1 MKLMIVESPN
11 KTKKIKAI
19 LGDGWEVAASVGHF
33 RDLPKKDL
41 GVSADFALTYEY
53 TERGKATI
61 DALKPRVARA
71 EIVYIATD
79 PDREG
84 EAIAWHLVE
93 TLKLKKYQRVT
104 FDAITEAVIL
114 KAIASPRQ
122 LDMNLVR
129 AQAARRAEDRLL
141 GWKVSPLLSR
151 KTGVA
156 GLSAGRVQSV
166 AVRLVV
172 DRQAEI
178 DAFRP
183 TKHFGVEVTFEDG
196 KWKAEWDT
204 APHLAEGDLY
214 VTDREL
220 PDRVA
225 LCRDFQV
232 TASETKPAAQPPKP
246 PFTTSTML
254 QAGSVSL
261 GFTPEETAALAQK
274 LFEQG
279 LITYHRTDSQNFSAE
294 AIAEIRAF
302 ANTEDLPLPK
312 DSRRWKSK
320 DNAQEAHEAIRP
332 THLQEQE
339 AGEDDR
345 QRQLYEMIWKRAV
358 ASQLADAEYSVTKL
372 RLNASIGPDSFAFH
386 ATGRVLTKQGWR
398 VLTPKGAAED
408 TSETEE
414 PDGYASGGAVPSL
427 PTETTVRASSTRVTD
442 KVTKAPSAY
451 TQASLIK
458 KLETEGIGR
467 PSTYPETLKKI
478 IATRKYVDEQKR
490 KLAPTELG
498 KLLAASL
505 TGHFSFVDYTY
516 TRDLEQHL
524 DDIASGKASYGQ
536 VLSDLDTKLKSE
548 IDALHLESGKDLAT
562 VAVQQGQ
569 KSDEPGH
576 PCPKC
581 KEGIVR
587 KPRGQT
593 FFGCSRYKEGC
604 SYNVNTQVAG
614 KTITE
619 TQAATL
625 ITKGRVG
632 PVSGFASKAGKP
644 FKATLICGAESDWK
658 TVFDFGKGDSRRREP
673 LNPRA

>member
-19 LGDGWEVAASVGHF
+19 LGDGWDVAASVGHF
-33 RDLPKKDL
+33 RDLPPKEL
-41 GVSADFALTYEY
+41 GVSSDFALTYEY

-71 EIVYIATD
+71 EMVYIATD

-93 TLKLKKYQRVT
+93 VFKLKKYQRVT
-104 FDAITEAVIL
+104 FDAITESVIR
-114 KAIASPRQ
+114 KALESPRQ
-122 LDMNLVR
+122 LDMNLVG

-151 KTGVA
+151 QTGVA

-178 DAFRP
+178 DAFRQ
-183 TKHFGVEVTFEDG
+183 TRHFGVEVSFDEG
-196 KWKAEWDT
+196 KWKAQWDT
-204 APHLAEGDLY
+204 APHLSEAKLY
-214 VTDREL
+214 ITDREL
-220 PDRVA
+220 PDRVS
-225 LCRDFQV
+225 LCKEFRV
-232 TASETKPAAQPPKP
+232 TASETKPAAQSPKP
-246 PFTTSTML
+246 AFTTSTML

-294 AIAEIRAF
+294 AIAEIRNF
-302 ANTEDLPLPK
+302 AETKKLPLPK
-312 DSRRWKSK
+312 EPRRWKSK
-320 DNAQEAHEAIRP
+320 DGAQEAHEAIRP
-332 THLQEQE
+332 THLEQEQ

-372 RLNASIGPDSFAFH
+372 RLVSSSGPDSFTFN
-386 ATGRVLTKQGWR
+386 ATGRVLTKEGWKI
-398 VLTPKGAAED
+398 LTPKDAAED
-408 TSETEE
+408 TDDTDDTNE
-414 PDGYASGGAVPSL
+414 GGAVPAL
-427 PTETTVRASSTRVTD
+427 PIDSVATASSARVTD

-467 PSTYPETLKKI
+467 PSTYPDTLKRI
-478 IATRKYVDEQKR
+478 TATRHYVDEQKR

-498 KLLAASL
+498 KLLAECL
-505 TGHFSFVDYTY
+505 TGHFSFADYTY

-524 DDIASGKASYGQ
+524 DDIATGKAVYGQ
-536 VLSDLDTKLKSE
+536 VLSDLDTKLNAE
-548 IDALHLESGKDLAT
+548 IGALQLAPRPELS
-562 VAVQQGQ
+562 AANGGEAKKAEQ
-569 KSDEPGH
+569 PGH
-576 PCPKC
+576 LCPKC
-581 KEGIVR
+581 EEGIVR
-587 KPRGQT
+587 RPHGHD

-604 SYNVNTQVAG
+604 TYKVSTRVAG
-614 KTITE
+614 KILTDK
-619 TQAATL
+619 QAATL
-625 ITKGRVG
+625 IIKGRVG
-632 PVSGFASKAGKP
+632 PVKGFTSKAGKS
-644 FKATLICGAESDWK
+644 FEAFLTCTEETDWK
-658 TVFDFGKGDSRRREP
+658 TVFQFGESK
-673 LNPRA
+673 